1 MENDL
6 DQALRYLG
14 AGPASG
20 ELREQV
26 GEVLARLEAQI
37 QPRYTYRIVPLER
50 REEGFG
56 LEGTGIVLPGRL
68 AGRMLEDCGQ
78 AALLACTLGAA
89 FDQRLSALQARDMA
103 QAVIWDACGSAL
115 VERGCGQAEEEL
127 AGRFPGLFFTDRF
140 SPGYGDLPLDL
151 QPALCAALDTPR
163 RLGLYVT
170 DSLLLNPVKSVTA
183 VIGLSERPQPAR
195 VRGCAYC
202 QMREHCP
209 YRKGGTHCGEQI

>member
-26 GEVLARLEAQI
+26 GEVLARLEAQV

-68 AGRMLEDCGQ
+68 AGRMLE
-78 AALLACTLGAA
+78 
-89 FDQRLSALQARDMA
+89 DQRLSALQARDMA

-170 DSLLLNPVKSVTA
+170 PSLLLNPVKSVTA